1 MDPLGVDLFD
11 PRTYTS
17 GVPHEAFAVLRRDCP
32 VYRQEEPAILGWPEG
47 PGYWAVMRYRDVVFV
62 NRNPNLFSSQLGA
75 TQIRDPKPDDLAFQ
89 QRMMLN
95 LDPPEHSRL
104 RRIVSK
110 AFTPRH
116 IERLEA
122 FLRQRARALVD
133 AVAPLGA
140 CDFSHD
146 LAADLPLLALAE
158 VLGVPAEDRR
168 LLFNWGNRVIGFQD
182 PEYAV
187 YDEQGRPVDP
197 RSRAALQDMFDYAH
211 QLADRKRR
219 EPADDV
225 ITALL
230 FAEVDG
236 QKLTREEY
244 ENFFFLL
251 TVAGNETLRNG
262 IPNGTL
268 ALLEHPEEHRRL
280 LDDPSL
286 LPTAI
291 EEMLRFA
298 GPVMCFRRTAAA
310 DVELAGTK
318 IRAGDKVV
326 VYYAS
331 ANRDEAAFADP
342 DRFDVGRTPNEHL
355 SFGVGPHFCLGAHLA
370 RLQMRV
376 FFEEALWRVPDLEL
390 AGPVERLQSNFQAG
404 VKHMPVRFSPPSTA
418 AGPRPA
424 SPVRS

>member
-1 MDPLGVDLFD
+1 
-11 PRTYTS
+11 
-17 GVPHEAFAVLRRDCP
+17 
-32 VYRQEEPAILGWPEG
+32 
-47 PGYWAVMRYRDVVFV
+47 
-62 NRNPNLFSSQLGA
+62 
-75 TQIRDPKPDDLAFQ
+75 
-89 QRMMLN
+89 
-95 LDPPEHSRL
+95 
-104 RRIVSK
+104 
-110 AFTPRH
+110 
-116 IERLEA
+116 
-122 FLRQRARALVD
+122 
-133 AVAPLGA
+133 
-140 CDFSHD
+140 
-146 LAADLPLLALAE
+146 
-158 VLGVPAEDRR
+158 
-168 LLFNWGNRVIGFQD
+168 
-182 PEYAV
+182 
-187 YDEQGRPVDP
+187 
-197 RSRAALQDMFDYAH
+197 MFDYAH